1 MITQKWQKNR
11 KKDIKMA
18 KKSQKRQKNTI
29 FRPRIELNYLSKLYL
44 YNTICLHASEL
55 DDINEAPL

>member
-1 MITQKWQKNR
+1 MAKKWQKRYKNG
-11 KKDIKMA
+11 KKMA
-18 KKSQKRQKNTI
+18 KNTI